1 MRRDHARV
9 DDFARDRRGHLQGD
23 ERPHEVRIA
32 ATATATLSRSAR
44 RGDRRG
50 HRVRRVVKLVGE
62 ANASA
67 APRQDRRSR
76 RPRSWAGRRPRGDDG
91 GPRCD
96 DDQRSD
102 EVCDSLAW
110 LRE

>member
-62 ANASA
+62 AKRQRGATTRPTITSPALMGRPPAARRRWRSA
-67 APRQDRRSR
+67 
-76 RPRSWAGRRPRGDDG
+76 
-91 GPRCD
+91 
-96 DDQRSD
+96 
-102 EVCDSLAW
+102 L
-110 LRE
+110 